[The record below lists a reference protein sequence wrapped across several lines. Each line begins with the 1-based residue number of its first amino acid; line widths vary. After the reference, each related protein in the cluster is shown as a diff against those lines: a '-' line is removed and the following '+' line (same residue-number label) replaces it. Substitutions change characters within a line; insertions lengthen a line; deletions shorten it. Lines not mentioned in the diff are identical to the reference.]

1 MSKRRKRRSRH
12 RASFDQIG
20 EITKQS
26 DIQHADLDDQSVQ
39 QPVLSKGKTSRS
51 LFHYTSADG
60 LVGILQTQ
68 SLFATHSAFLNDS
81 TECRIIRDIL
91 LPRLEKELREA
102 TPKLI
107 ERRVMDPKIL
117 TDFGDDLFRQEAD
130 NMLQAMSQATNNT
143 APYFIA
149 SFCVHEPNTSAY
161 NDGLLSQWRGYAKGG
176 FAIEL
181 DELGI
186 DDLNAAERTRYR
198 YQGIITDTVVYN
210 DHESRVSKKDFE
222 GLGTALLKSL
232 IPKIADRL
240 TDILGPKTTNDFARP
255 FLATSPFLKHS
266 SFEEENEYRIVAL
279 CNRPTV
285 YDENDEREAKTIQF
299 RSRATGQL
307 IPYIALYYELKT
319 MLPIKSIIIG
329 PHPNQSEREMSV
341 EILLE
346 KIGINVPIKISQIP
360 FRD

>member
-12 RASFDQIG
+12 RASFDQVG
-20 EITKQS
+20 EIIKQS
-26 DIQHADLDDQSVQ
+26 EHTDRTDRSVS
-39 QPVLSKGKTSRS
+39 QPVLAQAKTSRS

-117 TDFGDDLFRQEAD
+117 TDFGDELFRQEAD

-143 APYFIA
+143 APYFIT
-149 SFCVHEPNTSAY
+149 SFCVHEPNTPAY

-181 DELGI
+181 DEIGI
-186 DDLNAAERTRYR
+186 DDLN
-198 YQGIITDTVVYN
+198 V
-210 DHESRVSKKDFE
+210 
-222 GLGTALLKSL
+222 
-232 IPKIADRL
+232 ADEP
-240 TDILGPKTTNDFARP
+240 G
-255 FLATSPFLKHS
+255 
-266 SFEEENEYRIVAL
+266 
-279 CNRPTV
+279 
-285 YDENDEREAKTIQF
+285 
-299 RSRATGQL
+299 
-307 IPYIALYYELKT
+307 
-319 MLPIKSIIIG
+319 
-329 PHPNQSEREMSV
+329 
-341 EILLE
+341 
-346 KIGINVPIKISQIP
+346 IGIRGLLRTQLSITIMRVAYQRKTSK
-360 FRD
+360 D

>member
-1 MSKRRKRRSRH
+1 M
-12 RASFDQIG
+12 
-20 EITKQS
+20 
-26 DIQHADLDDQSVQ
+26 
-39 QPVLSKGKTSRS
+39 
-51 LFHYTSADG
+51 FHYTSAEG

-91 LPRLEKELREA
+91 LPRLESELREA

-107 ERRVMDPKIL
+107 ERRVIDPKIL
-117 TDFGDDLFRQEAD
+117 TDFGDELFRQEAD
-130 NMLQAMSQATNNT
+130 NMLHAMSQATNNT
-143 APYFIA
+143 TPYFIT
-149 SFCVHEPNTSAY
+149 SFCVHQPNTPAY
-161 NDGLLSQWRGYAKGG
+161 SDGLLSQWRGYAKGG
-176 FAIEL
+176 FAIEF
-181 DELGI
+181 DEIGI

-198 YQGIITDTVVYN
+198 YQGIITNTVAYN

-240 TDILGPKTTNDFARP
+240 TDILGPKTTNDFAGP
-255 FLATSPFLKHS
+255 FLATSPFLKHP

-285 YDENDEREAKTIQF
+285 YEENDERDAKPIQF

-307 IPYIALYYELKT
+307 IPYIALYHELKT
-319 MLPIKSIIIG
+319 VLPIKSIIIG
-329 PHPNQSEREMSV
+329 PHPNQSERQMSV

-346 KIGINVPIKISQIP
+346 KIGVNVPIKISLIP